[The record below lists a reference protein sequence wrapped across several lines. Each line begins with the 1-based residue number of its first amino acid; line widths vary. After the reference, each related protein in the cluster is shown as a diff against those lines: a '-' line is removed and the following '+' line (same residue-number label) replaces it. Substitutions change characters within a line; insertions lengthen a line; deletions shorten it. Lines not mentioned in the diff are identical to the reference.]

1 MKAKNQSAKNNVR
14 ESKTIN
20 FVEYYTLMRK

>member
-20 FVEYYTLMRK
+20 FVKSYTLMRK